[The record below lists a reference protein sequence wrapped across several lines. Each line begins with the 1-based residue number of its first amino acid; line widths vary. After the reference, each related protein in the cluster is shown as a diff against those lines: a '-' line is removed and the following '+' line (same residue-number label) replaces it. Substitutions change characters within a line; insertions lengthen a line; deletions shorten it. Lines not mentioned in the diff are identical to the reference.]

1 MTITRI
7 DVDATD
13 TTAARFDALSHPVR
27 LRLLHLIAEHGGS
40 LCVDELTER
49 EGTVTQPVIIYH
61 LNRMHAAGILE
72 REKDGLYTYYS
83 LRPEA
88 FSDMQNELDRLL
100 WQHTQ
105 AAAKARRV

>member
-7 DVDATD
+7 DIDATD

-27 LRLLHLIAEHGGS
+27 LQLLRLIAEHGGMLS
-40 LCVDELTER
+40 VAELTER
-49 EGTVTQPVIIYH
+49 VDLVEQSVITYH
-61 LNRMHAAGILE
+61 LLRMQAVGILE
-72 REKDGLYTYYS
+72 REKDGLYAYYS

-88 FSDMQNELDRLL
+88 ISDMQNELDRLL

-105 AAAKARRV
+105 AAAEARRI

>member
-13 TTAARFDALSHPVR
+13 TTAARFDALAHPVR
-27 LRLLHLIAEHGGS
+27 LRLLHLIAEHSGS
-40 LCVDELTER
+40 LCVEELASR
-49 EGTVTQPVIIYH
+49 VDIISQPVIVYH
-61 LNRMHAAGILE
+61 LRKMYQAGILT
-72 REKDGLYTYYS
+72 RRKDKLYTFYS

-88 FSDMQNELDRLL
+88 ISDMQNELDRLL

-105 AAAKARRV
+105 AAAEKRRV

>member
-1 MTITRI
+1 MTITQP
-7 DVDATD
+7 VDMTECR
-13 TTAARFDALSHPVR
+13 AAQFDAFSHPVR
-27 LRLLHLIAEHGGS
+27 MRLLHLIASHGGS

-61 LNRMHAAGILE
+61 LNSMHAVGILE

-88 FSDMQNELDRLL
+88 VSSMQRELDRLL

-105 AAAKARRV
+105 AAAEARRI